1 MVLTGGRL
9 ATLVIGLPVAIV
21 VAAMGGF
28 SAVGW
33 FANASEQHSAG
44 YDWHGGP
51 ITVSDSS
58 GSVQIQAVAGS
69 HVSVSYTEHY
79 QLTRPTISATTTA
92 GGGLQLTAKCPGGLL
107 GDNCEINYVLS
118 VPASAALV
126 VHSGSGGL
134 HITGVTGTES
144 LDTGDGGITLENV
157 SGAVTAHTGSG
168 GIHGSQL
175 RSASVQASTG
185 DGGIQVD
192 WATAPTTV
200 VATTGS
206 GGVHLTVP
214 TGSGPYRVATHTGS
228 GGVNVQVATDPQS
241 ASSINV
247 RTGDGGIDVGYPG

>member
-9 ATLVIGLPVAIV
+9 ATMAIGLPIAIV
-21 VAAMGGF
+21 AAAGCAF
-28 SAVGW
+28 SVVGM
-33 FANASEQHSAG
+33 FARASEQHTSG
-44 YDWHGGP
+44 YDWHGGT
-51 ITVSDSS
+51 ISVNDSS
-58 GSVQIQAVAGS
+58 GSVRIQAVAGS
-69 HVSVSYTEHY
+69 QLSVSYTEHY
-79 QLTRPTISATTTA
+79 ELKRPTVSATTT

-107 GDNCEINYVLS
+107 GNNCEVNYVLS

-126 VHSGSGGL
+126 VHTGSGGL
-134 HITGVTGTES
+134 HVIGATGTQT

-168 GIHGSQL
+168 RIHGSQL

-206 GGVHLTVP
+206 GGVHLVVP
-214 TGSGPYRVATHTGS
+214 RGSGPYRVATHTGS
-228 GGVNVQVATDPQS
+228 GGVNVRVATDPQS
-241 ASSINV
+241 TSSISV
-247 RTGDGGIDVGYPG
+247 QTGDGGIDVGYPG